1 MHQTLQN
8 LLYQRFQNPWKLF
21 RIHSSAMVIQQIK
34 HEQPENR
41 NSFMMIYQIAEFTID
56 WLTEP
61 EFTSIIEVSN
71 QKIKF
76 SPQQIQLNI
85 FDAAKGCK
93 FSQFRTSQQI
103 KIKVYITSL
112 WPPYILKAKKC
123 TFQPRKICIKSAH
136 IETTYKDLLDS
147 SIAPHI
153 MPHWCTP
160 PL

>member
-1 MHQTLQN
+1 MQN

-21 RIHSSAMVIQQIK
+21 TIHSSAMVIQQIK

-56 WLTEP
+56 WLTES
-61 EFTSIIEVSN
+61 TSIIEVSN

-76 SPQQIQLNI
+76 SPEQIQLNI

-112 WPPYILKAKKC
+112 WPPYILKAKN
-123 TFQPRKICIKSAH
+123 FFEKSVLFSPEKFA
-136 IETTYKDLLDS
+136 YKLRTSRRHTSLQ
-147 SIAPHI
+147 IWFGI
-153 MPHWCTP
+153 
-160 PL
+160 